1 MTAMSRPSP
10 AVVLGVSLLGI
21 SFAAPLVRVS
31 AAHPVAI
38 ATWRLGFSLII
49 IAVALGISGQWRQLR
64 RLGARDVAVASG
76 AGLMLALH
84 FWSWNTSVGLT
95 TVAASVVLV
104 NLQPVFVALLSVLWL
119 HEPPGHRQWLGIAV
133 ALAGAG
139 IVAAEGFM
147 DVVVAAGHR
156 PLLGNLLAVA
166 GAITAAVYYVIGR
179 GLRKTID
186 LWAYVAVVY
195 GACFIALLGIAALL
209 DVPLAPQPPRE
220 LAIFAGLALGP
231 MLLGHTGMNYALR
244 YLPAYVV
251 NLTVLGEP
259 IGATLLAALL
269 PGIAEVPTVIT
280 VVGGGLILAGV
291 ILAARRTS

>member
-1 MTAMSRPSP
+1 MRPLTRPSP
-10 AVVLGVSLLGI
+10 VVVLGISLLGI
-21 SFAAPLVRVS
+21 SFAAPLVRLS

-38 ATWRLGFSLII
+38 ATWRLGFSLIV
-49 IAVALGISGQWRQLR
+49 IAIALVVSGQWRQLR
-64 RLGARDVAVASG
+64 GLGGRDIAVASA
-76 AGLMLALH
+76 AGIMLALH

-104 NLQPVFVALLSVLWL
+104 NLQPVFVALLSATWL
-119 HEPPGHRQWLGIAV
+119 REPPARRQWIGILV

-139 IVAAEGFM
+139 VVASEGFM
-147 DVVVAAGHR
+147 DVVVATGHR
-156 PLLGNLLAVA
+156 PMLGNLLAVA
-166 GAITAAVYYVIGR
+166 GAVTAAIYYVIGR

-195 GACFIALLGIAALL
+195 GACFVALLAISAVLS
-209 DVPLAPQPPRE
+209 VPLTPQPPRE

-244 YLPAYVV
+244 YMPAYVV

-269 PGIAEVPTVIT
+269 PGIAEVPTTIT
-280 VVGGGLILAGV
+280 VLGGGLILAGV
-291 ILAARRTS
+291 VLAARRG

>member
-95 TVAASVVLV
+95 TVAASVDTLLTAVSSNNGTV
-104 NLQPVFVALLSVLWL
+104 GQLLSDTTLYRNLVGITQSSDSLLKLLTKGEGAAAKMLRDPVLY
-119 HEPPGHRQWLGIAV
+119 
-133 ALAGAG
+133 
-139 IVAAEGFM
+139 
-147 DVVVAAGHR
+147 D
-156 PLLGNLLAVA
+156 NLLKMTTDLNAL
-166 GAITAAVYYVIGR
+166 IEDF
-179 GLRKTID
+179 RKN
-186 LWAYVAVVY
+186 
-195 GACFIALLGIAALL
+195 
-209 DVPLAPQPPRE
+209 PRKY
-220 LAIFAGLALGP
+220 IKFF
-231 MLLGHTGMNYALR
+231 
-244 YLPAYVV
+244 
-251 NLTVLGEP
+251 
-259 IGATLLAALL
+259 
-269 PGIAEVPTVIT
+269 
-280 VVGGGLILAGV
+280 
-291 ILAARRTS
+291 